1 MSRRS
6 IFIGSWPFINFTGP
20 ADTEYIMWGWFKG
33 KKTDEGSEPI
43 AQEPKDSK
51 EVTDAKLSK
60 NRDGKDKKAGTE
72 LLEDRPPKFED
83 NPMMKRLHE
92 QAEADKQ
99 KGVLQRALGTIRA
112 QDFLR
117 IPSIPCMGQAI
128 GTGVAM
134 GGVCFGVLRFM
145 RRSPSALNWGVGSFF
160 LGSVV
165 SWEACRYKIR
175 RAAHVSKQPEV
186 KTIDRS

>member
-1 MSRRS
+1 
-6 IFIGSWPFINFTGP
+6 
-20 ADTEYIMWGWFKG
+20 MWGWFKG
-33 KKTDEGSEPI
+33 KKTDEGSEP
-43 AQEPKDSK
+43 AVQDVKDPKDPKNLK
-51 EVTDAKLSK
+51 EVKDK
-60 NRDGKDKKAGTE
+60 DGKDQKSSAE

-83 NPMMKRLHE
+83 NPMMKRLYE

-99 KGVLQRALGTIRA
+99 KGVLQRALGNIRA

-117 IPSIPCMGQAI
+117 IPSIPCMGQAM
-128 GTGVAM
+128 GTGLAM

-145 RRSPSALNWGVGSFF
+145 RRSPSALNWGFGSFF

-165 SWEACRYKIR
+165 SWEGCRYRIR

-186 KTIDRS
+186 KTVDRS